1 MFQNI
6 TQTVKKSCS
15 FNDFKRR
22 KTMASSCSQKTVGII
37 KEEKLLNMFLL
48 SELLSFFRN
57 RKSNFRRIKKYVKI
71 NVFVAL

>member
-6 TQTVKKSCS
+6 TQTVTKSCS

-22 KTMASSCSQKTVGII
+22 KTMALSCSQKATGII

-48 SELLSFFRN
+48 SELLSFFLN
-57 RKSNFRRIKKYVKI
+57 RKQTSGK
-71 NVFVAL
+71 